1 MHVSATIAHSAN
13 GAAYLMK
20 AEVQSYTQTMGAES
34 VTFDGLT
41 TFRRTT
47 TGREAIPLYRFD
59 QRLFR
64 DLARQF
70 GHLAGCSKT

>member
-1 MHVSATIAHSAN
+1 
-13 GAAYLMK
+13 MK
-20 AEVQSYTQTMGAES
+20 TEVQSYTQTMGAES

-59 QRLFR
+59 QRLFENVT
-64 DLARQF
+64 LAARAFRRLFQNVIC
-70 GHLAGCSKT
+70 HARI